1 VTVAGAAPTGY
12 RRGVPAAS
20 PIALVTGATGGIGGA
35 IVRGLVGAGA
45 QVVIGCRDLARGAA
59 LAAALPAGGAA
70 RVTVRPLDLASIA
83 SVRALARWAD
93 GELPR
98 LDVLINNAA
107 VWPRQRR
114 ATGDG
119 FELAFGVN
127 HLAHHALTVG
137 VLAALGRARGARV
150 VTVTSGLH
158 VRGELAWDDV
168 MQAAGGFN
176 GARAYEQSK
185 LANVMFALALARRA
199 GPAITSNAV
208 HPGLVRTGLTR
219 EYPELL
225 RGLPRRAIV
234 TPAVAAR
241 AVLRLATDPALAGA
255 TGRYFDRDRA
265 QPPGRAAQDRAAQDR
280 LWHLSDALVAT
291 AR

>member
-1 VTVAGAAPTGY
+1 MASAAAPRY
-12 RRGVPAAS
+12 RRAVPAAPS
-20 PIALVTGATGGIGGA
+20 IALVTGATGGIGGA

-45 QVVIGCRDLARGAA
+45 QVVIGCRDVARGEAA
-59 LAAALPAGGAA
+59 VAAMPPGAAA
-70 RVTVRPLDLASIA
+70 RVIVRPLDLASLA
-83 SVRALARWAD
+83 SVRALARWID

-98 LDVLINNAA
+98 LDVLINNAG

-114 ATGDG
+114 ATADG

-137 VLAALGRARGARV
+137 VLPALGRARGARV
-150 VTVTSGLH
+150 VTVSSGLH
-158 VRGELAWDDV
+158 ARGKLAWDDL

-176 GARAYEQSK
+176 GTRAYEQSK

-199 GPAITSNAV
+199 PAIASNAV
-208 HPGLVRTGLTR
+208 HPGIVRTGLTR

-225 RGLPRRAIV
+225 RDLPPRAIV

-241 AVLRLATDPALAGA
+241 AVLRLAIDPALAGV
-255 TGRYFDRDRA
+255 TGQYFDRDRA

-280 LWHLSDALVAT
+280 LWQETDALLAT
-291 AR
+291 MR